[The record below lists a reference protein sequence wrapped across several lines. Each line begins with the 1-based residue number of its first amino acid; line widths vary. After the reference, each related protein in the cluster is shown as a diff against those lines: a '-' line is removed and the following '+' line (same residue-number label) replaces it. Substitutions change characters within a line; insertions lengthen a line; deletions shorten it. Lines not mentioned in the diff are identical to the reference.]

1 MKREEIRRT
10 GGKKRG
16 FDGTIDNQR
25 WLIKE
30 SGLSW
35 CILSLSVLVVK
46 RRGTWKYVLF
56 SRRGVWKLCRKKTV
70 IGERFSVEFPASFD
84 VDIPPSIWIPKEK
97 EKLNWKLWK
106 YLNDFPSLPTYPI
119 WGCTHCDFPSLPPNI
134 SNMRVYTLWA
144 VSSAWDEMNHNTWLL
159 WQVHGGRFG

>member
-46 RRGTWKYVLF
+46 RRATRKYVLF
-56 SRRGVWKLCRKKTV
+56 SRRGVWKLCRKKTM
-70 IGERFSVEFPASFD
+70 IGERISVEFPASFD
-84 VDIPPSIWIPKEK
+84 VDIPPFYMNTKRKRKIELEIVE
-97 EKLNWKLWK
+97 
-106 YLNDFPSLPTYPI
+106 
-119 WGCTHCDFPSLPPNI
+119 I
-134 SNMRVYTLWA
+134 S
-144 VSSAWDEMNHNTWLL
+144 E
-159 WQVHGGRFG
+159 

>member
-25 WLIKE
+25 WIIKE

-56 SRRGVWKLCRKKTV
+56 SRRGVWKLGRKKTM
-70 IGERFSVEFPASFD
+70 IGERISVEFPASFD
-84 VDIPPSIWIPKEK
+84 VDIPP
-97 EKLNWKLWK
+97 
-106 YLNDFPSLPTYPI
+106 
-119 WGCTHCDFPSLPPNI
+119 
-134 SNMRVYTLWA
+134 
-144 VSSAWDEMNHNTWLL
+144 LL
-159 WQVHGGRFG
+159 YEYQKKKKN

>member
-16 FDGTIDNQR
+16 FDGTIYNQR

-56 SRRGVWKLCRKKTV
+56 SRRGVCWNFVAR
-70 IGERFSVEFPASFD
+70 
-84 VDIPPSIWIPKEK
+84 
-97 EKLNWKLWK
+97 KLWLEK
-106 YLNDFPSLPTYPI
+106 YFLWNFPQVLMWISPPFYMNTKRKRKIELEIVEISEWLP
-119 WGCTHCDFPSLPPNI
+119 LPPNI

-159 WQVHGGRFG
+159 WQVHWGRFG